1 MAEPMSVK
9 LSGVDG
15 VYRVSDLGQK
25 KILKKEIEF
34 FFDDFFACNLTLT
47 HLCPRDNSLGFE
59 DCRLATHLL
68 N

>member
-25 KILKKEIEF
+25 KILKKEIDF
-34 FFDDFFACNLTLT
+34 FFKVLKVRQQERENIQTSQPDMVTPGL
-47 HLCPRDNSLGFE
+47 SGF
-59 DCRLATHLL
+59 
-68 N
+68 